1 MIILGL
7 DKLSL
12 VDYPQKTS
20 AVIFTGGCNFKCPFC
35 HNAGIVYGRE
45 MQIPE
50 QEVFD
55 YLLKR
60 KGLLDAVCIS
70 GGEPT
75 LHSDLTE
82 LIDKIKSLGF
92 LVKLDTNGTNP
103 EMLESLIADGKLD
116 YVAMDIKNGIEDYSK
131 ITGCNSEKLISDVK
145 QSVEILLKN
154 EVSYEF
160 RTTLV
165 NEFHTEKSIEEMG
178 KLINGAEKIYLQ
190 KFVENDN
197 CISQG
202 LSEVPLETAQKYK
215 DILSKSVKNVYFR
228 GY

>member
-50 QEVFD
+50 QEIFD

-103 EMLESLIADGKLD
+103 VMLESLIADGKLD
-116 YVAMDIKNGIEDYSK
+116 YVAMDIKNGIEDYSQ
-131 ITGCNSEKLISDVK
+131 ITGCNSEKLISNVK

-154 EVSYEF
+154 KVAYEF

-165 NEFHTEKSIEEMG
+165 NEFHTEKSIKEMG
-178 KLINGAEKIYLQ
+178 RLIKGAEKIYLQ
-190 KFVENDN
+190 KFVGNDN

-202 LSEVPLETAQKYK
+202 LSIVPLETAQKYK
-215 DILSKSVKNVYFR
+215 DILSKSVKNVYLR